1 MSQSD
6 SARRKVLVCGGT
18 GFIGRNLVNRYRQRP
33 DIDLIA
39 TCFSRP
45 PVPLDGVSWHR
56 VDLRDARAVNELL
69 DGVDVVIQAAAA
81 TSGVRDTIQR
91 PHIHV
96 TDNAIMNSLL
106 LRAAFENGVD
116 NFVFFSCS
124 NMLSNAAGPQ
134 DESAWNP
141 AMPIDPRYF
150 GIGWTKAYIE
160 KMCEFFARQ
169 GSTKH
174 TVIRHS
180 NIYGP
185 HDKFDLE
192 RSHMFGATVSKVMTA
207 TEGFITLWGSGE
219 ELRDLL
225 YVDDLVDLVEMAVD
239 SQTTPFDLLHVG
251 AGTGIP
257 VVEVARRIILAS
269 GRPID
274 IRHDLGKP
282 SIKSNVLLDS
292 SYARR
297 LYGWVPRISLDEG
310 IKRTIFWWR
319 QNYAEEIQ

>member
-1 MSQSD
+1 MPQPD
-6 SARRKVLVCGGT
+6 SARRKVLICGGT
-18 GFIGRNLVNRYRQRP
+18 GFIGRNLVDRYRQRP
-33 DIDLIA
+33 DVDLIA

-45 PVPLDGVSWHR
+45 PVPLDGVSWRR
-56 VDLRDARAVNELL
+56 VDLRDPHAVNELL

-106 LRAAFENGVD
+106 LRAAFDRGVG

-124 NMLSNAAGPQ
+124 NMLSDAEEPQ

-141 AMPIDPRYF
+141 AIPINPRYF

-192 RSHMFGATVSKVMTA
+192 RSHMFGATVTKVMTA
-207 TEGFITLWGSGE
+207 TEGFISLWGSGE

-239 SQTTPFDLLHVG
+239 RQTTPFDLLHIG
-251 AGTGIP
+251 AGTGVP

-292 SYARR
+292 SHARR
-297 LYGWVPRISLDEG
+297 LYGWMPRISLDEG

-319 QNYAEEIQ
+319 QNYASENQ